1 METSIIH
8 DAIKEQ
14 MQLGVTNAGTE
25 YLHVGLA
32 GTENYIPHIGMVMMS
47 LISFNP
53 KVKFMYHLFLSN
65 ISKVELERLE
75 SVAKDSDCVIKVYVV
90 NDDFFSNVVSGM
102 YTASFFYRF
111 IMPDVVANDTE
122 RLIYLDGDMMC
133 CGDIEAMRTI
143 EFNHCIA
150 AVVTDRNEKRQMDQ
164 LQVQHFFNSGM
175 MVINVKQWTQE
186 RLLQKI
192 VDFSVACIKEIDAN
206 GRYKAWKN
214 ARYNDQ
220 NILNKLLDG
229 RLIWLPQRYNYIYK
243 LNRSALF
250 RKTAYNEDYRKQVI
264 LHFAGSVKPW
274 HEWVQDWPVVKE
286 YRDIWLRSPWKDVPV
301 TKPVSRKDFHQA
313 AREYRVAGR
322 YGKAIANYWIYYKK
336 KVKKEK

>member
-75 SVAKDSDCVIKVYVV
+75 SVVKDSDCVIKVYVI
-90 NDDFFSNVVSGM
+90 NDDFFGDVVNGM

-111 IMPDVVANDTE
+111 IMPDVVVNDTD
-122 RLIYLDGDMMC
+122 RLIYMDGDMMC
-133 CGDIEAMRTI
+133 HGDISDIGSLELNSNM
-143 EFNHCIA
+143 A
-150 AVVTDRNEKRQMDQ
+150 AVVTDRDEKRQMEQ

-175 MVINVKQWTQE
+175 MVINVKKWVRENFLKQV
-186 RLLQKI
+186 L
-192 VDFSVACIKEIDAN
+192 DFSRESMNKMDSN
-206 GRYKAWKN
+206 GRVKEWRN

-220 NILNKLLDG
+220 NVLNKLLNG
-229 RLIWLPQRYNYIYK
+229 QVVYLSKKYNYVYK

-250 RKTAYNEDYRKQVI
+250 KRKAYNEDYKEQII

-286 YRDIWLRSPWKDVPV
+286 YREIWRNSPWKDVPV

-313 AREYRVAGR
+313 AREYRVTGR
-322 YGKAIANYWIYYKK
+322 YGKSFKNYWEYYRRKL
-336 KVKKEK
+336 